1 MCLKNVNGFKR
12 NRERV
17 RDCFFLLG
25 LVAVAVDVDDVAV
38 ATEEEAREQGRAREE
53 EERRRVSK
61 SW

>member
-25 LVAVAVDVDDVAV
+25 LLLLLAVDVDDVAV
-38 ATEEEAREQGRAREE
+38 ATEEEAREQGKARREE
-53 EERRRVSK
+53 E
-61 SW
+61 